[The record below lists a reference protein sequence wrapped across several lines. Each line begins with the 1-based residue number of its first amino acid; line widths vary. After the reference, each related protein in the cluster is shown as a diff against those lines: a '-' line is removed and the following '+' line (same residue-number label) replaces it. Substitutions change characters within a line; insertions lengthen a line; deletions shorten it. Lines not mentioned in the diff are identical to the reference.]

1 MIRSSWPSLMTW
13 NMTISAARSETLIST
28 LTIQSGLEGV
38 FRFVVF
44 SENYGI
50 EKPDPRIFHIALEK
64 AGCSGQQLLN
74 VSDSLKNDVVGA
86 IDAGVRSVWLNRNN
100 MNTAPDIQMDR
111 EIKSLAELIELL

>member
-1 MIRSSWPSLMTW
+1 MTW

-50 EKPDPRIFHIALEK
+50 EKPGPRIFHIALEK
-64 AGCSGQQLLN
+64 AGCSGQRLLN

-86 IDAGVRSVWLNRNN
+86 IDAGVRSV
-100 MNTAPDIQMDR
+100 
-111 EIKSLAELIELL
+111 